1 MSGRE
6 TEVSSMVINFY
17 KILMTL
23 IFPILKVTYI
33 KKRQRR
39 GKEHPIRFG
48 ERVGIYKKKR
58 PEGKLYWFHG
68 ASVGE
73 SVSMLPL
80 IDKLLKEDENLSI
93 MVTTGTITSAEIM
106 AKRLPERA
114 FHQFIPFDVP
124 RYVKN
129 LINHFNPDAVLWF
142 ESELWPS
149 FLSEIKKRNIPFILV
164 NGRISD
170 KSYKN
175 WKKFRFLSKELL
187 SCFSLCLGQSEQ
199 DKNRLK
205 FLGASRVDCVGNLK
219 YAGMPLDVDKNK
231 LDELKEK
238 VKNKRVFVL
247 SSTHNNEEEQFAD
260 QIRHLQDFVPNVFI
274 IVAPRHPERGIEVTN
289 MFRRKGFNVAQRSKD
304 EPITD
309 DVEIYVA
316 DTIGEM
322 GLWYGVGEISFIGG
336 SLINRGGQNFNE
348 PARCKN
354 AVIVGNF
361 MNNFS
366 DMINRAKINNAVW
379 QFSSASDV
387 VDEVIALFKEDE
399 LLQERQNNAY
409 AWTVLENKVLDG
421 ISSILNRELKK

>member
-1 MSGRE
+1 
-6 TEVSSMVINFY
+6 MVIGLY
-17 KILMTL
+17 KILITL
-23 IFPILKVTYI
+23 IFPILKCTYI

-39 GKEHPIRFG
+39 GKEHPVRFS
-48 ERVGIYKKKR
+48 ERIGIYKKQR

-93 MVTTGTITSAEIM
+93 MVTTGTVTSAEIM
-106 AKRLPERA
+106 EKRLPERA
-114 FHQFIPFDVP
+114 FHQFIPYDVP
-124 RYVKN
+124 KFVKN
-129 LINHFNPDAVLWF
+129 LINHFKPDAVLWF

-149 FLSEIKKRNIPFILV
+149 FLSEIKKRKIPFILV

-170 KSYKN
+170 RSYAN
-175 WKKFRFLSKELL
+175 WKKFRFVSEELL

-205 FLGASRVDCVGNLK
+205 FLGAKKVDCVGNIK
-219 YAGMPLDVDKNK
+219 YAGMPLNPDKDMLN
-231 LDELKEK
+231 ELKER
-238 VKNKRVFVL
+238 VKNRRVFVL
-247 SSTHNNEEEQFAD
+247 SSTHHNEEEQFAD
-260 QIRHLQDFVPNVFI
+260 HIRHLQEFVPNVLI
-274 IVAPRHPERGIEVTN
+274 ISAPRHPERGIDVTN
-289 MFRRKGFNVAQRSKD
+289 MFRRKGYKVAQRSKD

-322 GLWYGVGEISFIGG
+322 GFWYGVGEVTFIGG

-361 MNNFS
+361 MTNFS
-366 DMINRAKINNAVW
+366 DMINRAKVNNAVW
-379 QFSSASDV
+379 QFASASDV
-387 VDEVIALFKEDE
+387 IEDVIALFSEPE
-399 LLQERQNNAY
+399 LLKERQESAY

-421 ISSILNRELKK
+421 IVNVLNKELRR

>member
-1 MSGRE
+1 ML
-6 TEVSSMVINFY
+6 INIY
-17 KILMTL
+17 KIIMTL
-23 IFPILKVTYI
+23 VFPILKVTYI

-39 GKEHPIRFG
+39 GKEHPLRFN
-48 ERVGIYKKKR
+48 ERIGIYKKKR

-80 IDKLLKEDENLSI
+80 IDRLLKEDENLSI
-93 MVTTGTITSAEIM
+93 MVTTGTVTSAEIM
-106 AKRLPERA
+106 EKRLPERA

-124 RYVKN
+124 SYVKN
-129 LINHFNPDAVLWF
+129 MINHFNPDAVLWF

-149 FLSEIKKRNIPFILV
+149 FLTEIKKKNIPFILV

-175 WKKFRFLSKELL
+175 WKKFKFLSKELL

-205 FLGASRVDCVGNLK
+205 FLGAKKVDCVGNLK
-219 YAGMPLDVDKNK
+219 YAGMPLDVDKAK
-231 LDELKEK
+231 LEELKEK
-238 VKNKRVFVL
+238 VKNRRVLVL

-260 QIRHLQDFVPNVFI
+260 HLRHLQDFVSNVLV

-289 MFRRKGFNVAQRSKD
+289 MFRRKGYNVAQRSKNEEISD
-304 EPITD
+304 EI
-309 DVEIYVA
+309 EIYVA

-348 PARCKN
+348 PARCRN
-354 AVIVGNF
+354 AVIVGKF

-366 DMINRAKINNAVW
+366 DMISRAKIHHAVW
-379 QFSSASDV
+379 QFASAPDV
-387 VDEVIALFKEDE
+387 LDDVITLFSEDE
-399 LLQERQNNAY
+399 LLKERQNNAY
-409 AWTVLENKVLDG
+409 EWTVIENKVLDG
-421 ISSILNRELKK
+421 ISSILSKELRK

>member
-1 MSGRE
+1 MI
-6 TEVSSMVINFY
+6 INIY

-23 IFPILKVTYI
+23 LFPLFKATYI
-33 KKRQRR
+33 KKRQRI
-39 GKEHPIRFG
+39 GKEHPIRFN

-80 IDKLLKEDENLSI
+80 IDRLLKEDENLSI

-106 AKRLPERA
+106 EKRLPERA
-114 FHQFIPFDVP
+114 FHQFVPFDVP
-124 RYVKN
+124 SYVKN

-149 FLSEIKKRNIPFILV
+149 FLSEIKKKNIPFILV

-170 KSYKN
+170 KSYSN
-175 WKKFRFLSKELL
+175 WKKFKFVSKELL

-205 FLGASRVDCVGNLK
+205 FLGAQKVDCVGNLK
-219 YAGMPLDVDKNK
+219 YAGMPLDVDKEK
-231 LDELKEK
+231 LAELKEK
-238 VKNKRVFVL
+238 INGRRVFVI

-260 QIRHLQDFVPNVFI
+260 HIKHLQEFVPNVFI

-289 MFRRKGFNVAQRSKD
+289 MFRRKGYTVAQRSKD

-322 GLWYGVGEISFIGG
+322 GLWYGVGEVSFIGG

-354 AVIVGNF
+354 AVVVGNF
-361 MNNFS
+361 MTNFS
-366 DMINRAKINNAVW
+366 DMINRAKVNNAVW
-379 QFSSASDV
+379 QLSSATDV
-387 VDEVIALFKEDE
+387 IEYVINLFTEPE
-399 LLQERQNNAY
+399 LLKERQENAY

-421 ISSILNRELKK
+421 IIRILNKELKK

>member
-1 MSGRE
+1 
-6 TEVSSMVINFY
+6 MVINIY
-17 KILMTL
+17 KILMSL
-23 IFPILKVTYI
+23 LFPLVKVTYI
-33 KKRQRR
+33 KKRQRI
-39 GKEHPIRFG
+39 GKEHPIRFN
-48 ERVGIYKKKR
+48 ERIGIYTKKR

-80 IDKLLKEDENLSI
+80 IDRLLKEDENLSI

-124 RYVKN
+124 SYVKN

-149 FLSEIKKRNIPFILV
+149 FLSEIKKKNIPFILV

-170 KSYKN
+170 KSYSN
-175 WKKFRFLSKELL
+175 WKKFKFISKELL

-205 FLGASRVDCVGNLK
+205 FLGAQKVDCVGNLK
-219 YAGMPLDVDKNK
+219 YAGMPLDVDKVK
-231 LDELKEK
+231 LAELKEK
-238 VKNKRVFVL
+238 INGRRVFVI

-260 QIRHLQDFVPNVFI
+260 HIRHLQEFVPNLFI
-274 IVAPRHPERGIEVTN
+274 IVVPRHPERGIEVTN
-289 MFRRKGFNVAQRSKD
+289 MFKRKGFSVAQRSKD

-354 AVIVGNF
+354 AVVVGNF
-361 MNNFS
+361 MTNFS
-366 DMINRAKINNAVW
+366 DMINRAKVNNAVW
-379 QFSSASDV
+379 QLSSATDV
-387 VDEVIALFKEDE
+387 IEYVINLFTEPE
-399 LLQERQNNAY
+399 LLKERQENAY

-421 ISSILNRELKK
+421 IIRILNKELKK

>member
-1 MSGRE
+1 MI
-6 TEVSSMVINFY
+6 INIY

-23 IFPILKVTYI
+23 LFPLFKATYI
-33 KKRQRR
+33 KKRQRI
-39 GKEHPIRFG
+39 GKEHPIRFN

-80 IDKLLKEDENLSI
+80 IDRLLKEDENLSI

-106 AKRLPERA
+106 EKRLPARA

-124 RYVKN
+124 SYVKN

-149 FLSEIKKRNIPFILV
+149 FLSEIKKKNIPFILV

-170 KSYKN
+170 KSYSN
-175 WKKFRFLSKELL
+175 WKKFKFVSKELL

-205 FLGASRVDCVGNLK
+205 FLGAQKVDCVGNLK
-219 YAGMPLDVDKNK
+219 YAGMPLDVDKEK
-231 LDELKEK
+231 LAELKEK
-238 VKNKRVFVL
+238 INGRRVFVI

-260 QIRHLQDFVPNVFI
+260 HIKHLQEFVPNVFI

-289 MFRRKGFNVAQRSKD
+289 MFRRKGYTVAQRSKD

-322 GLWYGVGEISFIGG
+322 GLWYGVGEVSFIGG

-354 AVIVGNF
+354 AVVVGNF
-361 MNNFS
+361 MTNFS
-366 DMINRAKINNAVW
+366 DMINRAKVNNAVW
-379 QFSSASDV
+379 QLSSATDV
-387 VDEVIALFKEDE
+387 IEYVINLFTEPE
-399 LLQERQNNAY
+399 LLKERQENAY

-421 ISSILNRELKK
+421 IIRILNKELKK